1 MARRASSDRDPGNG
15 VGVWALRAGVLQ
27 RVAAAALHGDGG
39 HALEERG
46 RAEAAL
52 AFAASIVESSDDAII
67 GMTLDGM
74 ITSWNAGAERLYG
87 YSTREVLGRW
97 PIGIILPADELPKSL
112 TLVERGERVD
122 HYETVGIR
130 KDGRRVA
137 GSVTVSPIRDADG
150 RIVGA
155 SSIARD
161 ITHRKKAEAAIRER
175 DTLRYVASLAAAA
188 AHEINNPL
196 TALMGHAQLL
206 ANETDAK
213 SRGRVDE
220 MLKAV
225 SRIQEIVTRMKRVT
239 RIELTDDPLY
249 LPEMLDLSRSSE
261 AGPPGK
267 HQQA

>member
-46 RAEAAL
+46 RAEAA
-52 AFAASIVESSDDAII
+52 
-67 GMTLDGM
+67 
-74 ITSWNAGAERLYG
+74 
-87 YSTREVLGRW
+87 
-97 PIGIILPADELPKSL
+97 
-112 TLVERGERVD
+112 
-122 HYETVGIR
+122 
-130 KDGRRVA
+130 
-137 GSVTVSPIRDADG
+137 
-150 RIVGA
+150 
-155 SSIARD
+155 
-161 ITHRKKAEAAIRER
+161 IRER

-196 TALMGHAQLL
+196 AVVTGYAQLL
-206 ANETDAK
+206 ANEMDAK
-213 SRGRVDE
+213 SRGRIDE

-239 RIELTDDPLY
+239 RIELTDDALC
-249 LPEMLDLSRSSE
+249 LPEMLDLNRSSE
-261 AGPPGK
+261 PRPPGK